1 MDPEALATMAIGW
14 AVTVTGFV
22 VTLVL
27 SGKLRL
33 GRECEA
39 LGTALTTATGT
50 IDALRAEI
58 KALAAEALAATAKQV
73 TAAQEE
79 ARVYAEERTQLLALL
94 GKNGEPR

>member
-33 GRECEA
+33 GRECDA
-39 LGTALTTATGT
+39 LILALTTATGT
-50 IDALRAEI
+50 IDTLRAEI
-58 KALAAEALAATAKQV
+58 KALAAEALTATAKQV
-73 TAAQEE
+73 TAAQDE
-79 ARVYAEERTQLLALL
+79 ALTYAEERKLLLALL
-94 GKNGEPR
+94 GKSGEPR